1 MCLVRMVLH
10 MKALVEGMGMGYR
23 KGLRGILLS
32 GRVSSKVGTVIH
44 RPFHRSDTRGMGNCR
59 FHRTN
64 NRKTRDVWFHT
75 AYQVF
80 AYRHFVP
87 QFFFSS
93 SFSSICVF
101 QCTYFLNII
110 TERNN

>member
-1 MCLVRMVLH
+1 
-10 MKALVEGMGMGYR
+10 MKALVGGMGMGYR

-87 QFFFSS
+87 QFFFLP
-93 SFSSICVF
+93 VF
-101 QCTYFLNII
+101 PPFVFFNALIF
-110 TERNN
+110 